1 MGASPYVRIGHV
13 DLFQIVE
20 LHNSM
25 SREGSKTDRLK
36 PPIHVSSAKDLD
48 LSNGVIDKVNHPVSD
63 IRSCFGGENGKKSP
77 QMELQNQNLF
87 V

>member
-36 PPIHVSSAKDLD
+36 PPNDVGLCILLLILLRLK
-48 LSNGVIDKVNHPVSD
+48 LSDKLAH
-63 IRSCFGGENGKKSP
+63 IG
-77 QMELQNQNLF
+77 MI
-87 V
+87 

>member
-36 PPIHVSSAKDLD
+36 PPISVSFSAD
-48 LSNGVIDKVNHPVSD
+48 
-63 IRSCFGGENGKKSP
+63 GKKV
-77 QMELQNQNLF
+77 LY
-87 V
+87 

>member
-36 PPIHVSSAKDLD
+36 PPNDVGS
-48 LSNGVIDKVNHPVSD
+48 
-63 IRSCFGGENGKKSP
+63 
-77 QMELQNQNLF
+77 
-87 V
+87 

>member
-36 PPIHVSSAKDLD
+36 PPIHIGLVAAEIELSVGNAK
-48 LSNGVIDKVNHPVSD
+48 VYRI
-63 IRSCFGGENGKKSP
+63 
-77 QMELQNQNLF
+77 
-87 V
+87 